1 MDVQMP
7 VMDGYEATRIIR
19 TMPELEGLP
28 IVAIT
33 AHAMHEDKMRALSAG
48 IARYLSK
55 PLSRAALFGTLRAL
69 LPNKILPRKPE
80 QATHRS
86 ESAALSAPIVLNN
99 TALPPCLDA
108 GAIERLNVSPE
119 TYQKILR
126 GYVRNTSEALPALRK
141 GLYLDPAMPEQALCR
156 PAWEWLIREAHNLKG
171 ASANVG
177 AIAVQQL
184 SLIHI

>member
-1 MDVQMP
+1 MC
-7 VMDGYEATRIIR
+7 IR
-19 TMPELEGLP
+19 DRPELEGLP

-33 AHAMHEDKMRALSAG
+33 AHAMHEDKKRALSAG

-126 GYVRNTSEALPALRK
+126 GYVRNTSEAVSSTHLMAACGAVSGSSPTPDAPNGPSLR
-141 GLYLDPAMPEQALCR
+141 EFSR
-156 PAWEWLIREAHNLKG
+156 
-171 ASANVG
+171 
-177 AIAVQQL
+177 
-184 SLIHI
+184 